1 MGITGLRCQVVESAL
16 LAAAG
21 SLAGFWG
28 GWACG
33 FGVALEPRTQL
44 DSYANGLANLF
55 VFTFGYPKF
64 VLFYPL
70 ESKLLERFP
79 SSTDTL
85 TFPIKVP
92 ILCKKKIQLLH
103 TVPLKHVLV
112 NQLWTHTIHF
122 TLICFP
128 APGFISFKVQ
138 LLHNSLTT
146 EWKIK

>member
-1 MGITGLRCQVVESAL
+1 MGITGPRCQVVESAL

-33 FGVALEPRTQL
+33 FGVASEPRIQL

-70 ESKLLERFP
+70 ESKVLERFP
-79 SSTDTL
+79 INTDTL
-85 TFPIKVP
+85 TFLIVAR
-92 ILCKKKIQLLH
+92 ILY
-103 TVPLKHVLV
+103 
-112 NQLWTHTIHF
+112 
-122 TLICFP
+122 
-128 APGFISFKVQ
+128 
-138 LLHNSLTT
+138 
-146 EWKIK
+146 